1 MSSKEQQPHKSARTG
16 TQPPTQA
23 TQQRHA
29 APTKPSPAA
38 AVKAAQG
45 GSRVLSGTRV
55 ATRGKFVLVC
65 GRTAEREEMA
75 SAVCHLGGQ
84 SAYVHGFLMNATHVI
99 VKDLRRTEK
108 FLCACAAGRWIL
120 KPVYIEACK
129 SNNQWLQEQSFEW
142 NNARKVDKDQKD
154 LWHGA
159 PRRWRQYWEQNG
171 AGPFAKYKCLLM
183 PESHPPHDVLEKII
197 SAGSGQVVI
206 QEDEPTLADVQKQCR
221 QGVTHVVV
229 GSTCDTC
236 ISKWLNENKVPF
248 FKGDFIMDFLAHRT
262 APSFND
268 PAYKPQLLD
277 KGPAASK
284 SRASKSPSGGARAKA

>member
-1 MSSKEQQPHKSARTG
+1 MSASKDEDAIEGGGNAEGGEVGKKALGKRASPSMSSKEQQPHKSARTG

-159 PRRWRQYWEQNG
+159 PRRWRQYWVSPHISSQHRFVSRIIYIYPN
-171 AGPFAKYKCLLM
+171 KCTAF
-183 PESHPPHDVLEKII
+183 H
-197 SAGSGQVVI
+197 
-206 QEDEPTLADVQKQCR
+206 LA
-221 QGVTHVVV
+221 
-229 GSTCDTC
+229 
-236 ISKWLNENKVPF
+236 
-248 FKGDFIMDFLAHRT
+248 
-262 APSFND
+262 
-268 PAYKPQLLD
+268 
-277 KGPAASK
+277 
-284 SRASKSPSGGARAKA
+284 